1 MDLLE
6 EIIKN
11 SNVIPNKM
19 WEYFIPLI
27 TSVIGTDEELEDFKK
42 EYPNQIYE
50 GNGFDSINSICKLI
64 KIYIAKD
71 PNTFINSTDNKG
83 KKYIDYLLRLVQS
96 ILEICE
102 GKNKYVETK
111 NAFDETIKV
120 EKEALKKY
128 NELRN
133 ALLEEGIDIELD
145 SVYRSVSRQEELWKE
160 FEEEY

>member
-1 MDLLE
+1 MKKLLFL
-6 EIIKN
+6 
-11 SNVIPNKM
+11 S
-19 WEYFIPLI
+19 FIFIFVTML
-27 TSVIGTDEELEDFKK
+27 TACTKTEKT
-42 EYPNQIYE
+42 E
-50 GNGFDSINSICKLI
+50 GNQGQE
-64 KIYIAKD
+64 
-71 PNTFINSTDNKG
+71 T
-83 KKYIDYLLRLVQS
+83 KYDYLVLV
-96 ILEICE
+96 
-102 GKNKYVETK
+102 NKQHKLPEDWEANVELVETK